1 MKNHRHN
8 KENQP
13 QKIMEKKIQTCQRNH
28 LKFNQRKIL
37 KTQTTTTNRKKNNN
51 IKIYWHKI
59 LCRAQVLIQ
68 LQKALSYICPVRC
81 AASTDLLTNL
91 QQCYIQIW
99 RAELELALCARA
111 DTQWAIST
119 KGACLLT
126 YTPHWAHDVHIR
138 KKKERKCANNS
149 AVPSYDFVLLI
160 SETKGLWV
168 QPSMCT
174 DLPWAAIDGERRCR
188 RPSQTRHCSVV
199 HGRCRETNHR
209 GWVWR
214 RASTVFV
221 CADDSGLWGL
231 KRSREMCLFMQKE
244 KQRPGRSVNL
254 PTGTSQCDDIMFHC
268 VALFGGMTHRR
279 TRARACTV
287 TACVCHRRESQ
298 SPDWPDDFV
307 LSFFF

>member
-1 MKNHRHN
+1 MPKKSFKVQPKKDLKNSNNNN
-8 KENQP
+8 KLE
-13 QKIMEKKIQTCQRNH
+13 
-28 LKFNQRKIL
+28 
-37 KTQTTTTNRKKNNN
+37 KNNN

-99 RAELELALCARA
+99 RAELELALRARA

-138 KKKERKCANNS
+138 KKKRKCANNS
-149 AVPSYDFVLLI
+149 AVPSYDFVLVI

-188 RPSQTRHCSVV
+188 WPS
-199 HGRCRETNHR
+199 
-209 GWVWR
+209 
-214 RASTVFV
+214 
-221 CADDSGLWGL
+221 
-231 KRSREMCLFMQKE
+231 
-244 KQRPGRSVNL
+244 
-254 PTGTSQCDDIMFHC
+254 
-268 VALFGGMTHRR
+268 
-279 TRARACTV
+279 
-287 TACVCHRRESQ
+287 
-298 SPDWPDDFV
+298 
-307 LSFFF
+307 